1 MSTAMTPPP
10 TPAEMLYMA
19 QHSSDDRSSEVV
31 TTAVALAIISTVA
44 VALRFMARKHQKI
57 SLSWDDYLVLAAL
70 VGCTLRLSQWAF
82 RFRTADTCEQIFA
95 LAVCTVEGYG
105 ARIGTG
111 RHIWVV
117 GPENTKKFLVL
128 SYIFQLVYNC
138 CAICVRASIMAF
150 YLRVF
155 PRHTTPAWW
164 RACFLAISFIYLG
177 GGIAGIAASIFICT
191 PISYFWTRTGN
202 GHCVNEMAL
211 YYSGGALTVIVDI
224 LVLALPMMIVWKLQ
238 MNRSKKIGVMGIF
251 LLGGFVCLASI
262 IRMVYIHQIVVND
275 PTWTQVN
282 PSIWSTIE
290 PCMGIVS
297 ACLPIIG
304 PQLRKTKL
312 LGSLT
317 SSSWFS
323 RSKRSG
329 GHGASYEVASSER
342 RNKNDNLGSLQKKK
356 SAATATT
363 YSTTTSPS
371 YEDMALPLTEIEP
384 HRGA

>member
-31 TTAVALAIISTVA
+31 TTAVVLAIISTVA

-70 VGCTLRLSQWAF
+70 
-82 RFRTADTCEQIFA
+82 IFA

-164 RACFLAISFIYLG
+164 RACFWAISFVYLG

-262 IRMVYIHQIVVND
+262 IRMVYIHQIVVDD

-342 RNKNDNLGSLQKKK
+342 RNDNLGSLQKKK